1 MSVVEC
7 ITLDG
12 RKKMIQKDSLV
23 LRPAVYA
30 IVVYDGKVLLMKMR
44 HTGKY
49 HPPGGGIS
57 VGERVEDALKRE
69 IREETGIEVEVGRFA
84 RFEELFFYY
93 DPSGTAYHGLHFY
106 YACRPKTLVLLD
118 DTQVKDDAAGKPR
131 WVNIQGLQAQD
142 FQAHGD
148 IMLDLCKEVAA

>member
-12 RKKMIQKDSLV
+12 RKKIIRKDSLV

-106 YACRPKTLVLLD
+106 YICRPKTLALLD

-148 IMLDLCKEVAA
+148 IILDLCKEVAA

>member
-12 RKKMIQKDSLV
+12 RTKMIQKDSLL

-30 IVVYDGKVLLMKMR
+30 IVVYDGRVLLMKMR
-44 HTGKY
+44 HTGNY
-49 HPPGGGIS
+49 HPPGGGIN

-84 RFEELFFYY
+84 RFEELFFFY
-93 DPSGTAYHGLHFY
+93 DPSETAYHGLYFY
-106 YACRPKTLVLLD
+106 YVCRPKTIALLD
-118 DTQVKDDAAGKPR
+118 DTQVKDDAAGEPR
-131 WVNIQGLQAQD
+131 WVNIQDLQAQD

-148 IMLDLCKEVAA
+148 IILDLCKQVVA